1 MNLNFLIRSWWYDN
15 WQTKKLSK
23 KIANNTEAI
32 FQIGKNGL
40 TENFIK
46 QVDDALNARE
56 IVKINVLRNSELD
69 KDEIVETLITQL
81 NAEFVQNIGR
91 KITIYRESK
100 DKIIK
105 LPN

>member
-1 MNLNFLIRSWWYDN
+1 VITGKQRSY
-15 WQTKKLSK
+15 LK
-23 KIANNTEAI
+23 KIANTTEAI

-69 KDEIVETLITQL
+69 IDEIVETLITQL

-91 KITIYRESK
+91 KITIYRKSK

-105 LPN
+105 LPD